1 MQPRL
6 TFQPRMLTQMFSPR
20 IPFLSIPA
28 PTASPLS
35 RTCDRRNNV
44 ENDRFMAI
52 KNSSKQ

>member
-35 RTCDRRNNV
+35 RTCDRRKSV